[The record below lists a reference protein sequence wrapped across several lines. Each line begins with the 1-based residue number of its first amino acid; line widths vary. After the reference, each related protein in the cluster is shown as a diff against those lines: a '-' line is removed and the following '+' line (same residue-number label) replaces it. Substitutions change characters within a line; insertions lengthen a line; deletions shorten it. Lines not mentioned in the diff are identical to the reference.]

1 MIGQM
6 RHRVILQSQVQTQ
19 DDIGQPSTA
28 WSNVATVWADLRHQN
43 GLEAIKSGMD
53 VSVVKASA
61 RIRHRAVNA
70 GQRLVYGAAVY
81 SIVAVLPDARRAYVD
96 LVCESVNVDV

>member
-6 RHRVILQSQVQTQ
+6 RHRVTLQSQVQTQ
-19 DDIGQPSTA
+19 DDIGQPSTT
-28 WSNVATVWADLRHQN
+28 WLDGPTVWADLRHQN

-61 RIRHRAVNA
+61 RIRYRAVNA
-70 GQRLVYGAAVY
+70 GQRLVYGAAAY
-81 SIVAVLPDARRAYVD
+81 SIVAVLPDAKRTYVD
-96 LVCESVNVDV
+96 LVCESVNVDA